1 MSDQSV
7 INLSVSGMS
16 CAGCV
21 ASVRKAL
28 LAVPG
33 VVTAEVNFAEHTAQV
48 AGEVRSQTL
57 IQAIVAAG
65 YNAAVM
71 TGPEDLVERD
81 ALEAGH
87 YRSLL
92 RKAAVAALIGMP
104 LMAGDW
110 LGLLPSVGSPAVS
123 LFWPGVGIATFAVLV
138 YSMPTWIP

>member
-1 MSDQSV
+1 M
-7 INLSVSGMS
+7 
-16 CAGCV
+16 

-28 LAVPG
+28 LAAPG

-48 AGEVRSQTL
+48 AGEVNPRSL

-71 TGPEDLVERD
+71 TGPEDLAERE

-87 YRSLL
+87 YRGLL

-110 LGLLPSVGSPAVS
+110 LGLLPSVGSPAKARCSGRASGSPRSPYWSTPVATS
-123 LFWPGVGIATFAVLV
+123 IPVPGSRCVVTT
-138 YSMPTWIP
+138 PTWIP